1 MLDGNIAVFGGN
13 GLTGSEV
20 VYQALD
26 RGCRVTAFCRDPSKL
41 KVHLRYLSINERQ
54 PDTWIEFETARCR
67 TPGESSTRPLQP

>member
-1 MLDGNIAVFGGN
+1 MDGNIAVFGST

-41 KVHLRYLSINERQ
+41 KVGSHALVLTHDVIVKSPVPSLFRK
-54 PDTWIEFETARCR
+54 R
-67 TPGESSTRPLQP
+67 TG